1 MLFKRGRDEGQS
13 GEPLGRSPV
22 REELALIQTAKRSDL
37 QQSTEGPSGFPA
49 VAAEKVQS
57 PNIARQK
64 HIKTMTQ
71 LIGSSLVP
79 SNRATPT
86 IQLTISPSYV
96 QGRNSNGLVE
106 NQRLFKRKQELPST
120 HTVAEKAAKAKE
132 APFSPQIFKTMSSLM
147 PEQAPSK

>member
-1 MLFKRGRDEGQS
+1 M
-13 GEPLGRSPV
+13 
-22 REELALIQTAKRSDL
+22 
-37 QQSTEGPSGFPA
+37 
-49 VAAEKVQS
+49 AAEKVQS

-120 HTVAEKAAKAKE
+120 QTVADKAAKAKE

-147 PEQAPSK
+147 PEQAPSQQPPAYKTINSAEIFGKVPIANPAQQQR